1 MTFTELESS
10 ALSCSHSPWGQL
22 ITELQI
28 RRGIGDD
35 SKIISLISEGKHMLQ
50 PLIRTVSARQF

>member
-10 ALSCSHSPWGQL
+10 ALSFSHSPWGPL

-35 SKIISLISEGKHMLQ
+35 SKMIFLIPQ
-50 PLIRTVSARQF
+50 